1 MGWTE
6 KSKKAARNIVE
17 PNNQAK
23 PASSHQKT
31 GAKRTSA
38 AAGAE
43 LGSSSWTDPLQYHNR
58 AGTRAAPVAA
68 LIPATASRGD
78 VALSFHRRIGSRL
91 RFQDYLRTYH
101 RRLKGLRADRDQRE
115 ESTAGESGRPERQS
129 DSGLAGPGKHR
140 SLPALYRELYRV
152 LKGHRRAIALALL
165 SLSLATLLKLIPP
178 AATKAAIDYVLLAHR
193 LPEAYQ
199 RWSPVAIPDSPK
211 VRLFM
216 LVALVTAITV
226 VGTAIGLWSRWLA
239 TRTTK
244 RVQVDVR
251 RKVYEHA
258 MRLPLHRV
266 YQLKSG
272 GASSLLREDAGG
284 VGELIFS
291 MLYNPWR
298 ALVQFLGGLVVLAW
312 VDWRLLLGALCLVPG
327 VYYSDLL
334 WNRRIRPLFR
344 DVRKQ
349 RQEIDSQTT
358 EVFGGMR
365 VVRAFGRQKSE
376 SARFMRENHLM
387 SRLELHVWWL
397 SRLIELLWEFVLPMA
412 SVVLLLYGG
421 MQVLDGRL
429 SLGDLMMFLVYLTM
443 LLEPMAVLATSV
455 TQFQNNLSG
464 FDRVLDLL
472 EEPREM
478 ADCPGHRPVRKATVE
493 GRITLEGVSFH
504 YPGTTRPVLREI
516 DLDIEPGETIALVGR
531 SGSGKT
537 TFCNLIAR
545 FYDPTLGVIRLNGT
559 SLRDIEVESYRRLL
573 GIVEQDVFLFDGT
586 IAENIAYADRW
597 ASPGRIQNAAEA
609 ANAAEFIDRL
619 PDGYDTLIGERGVRL
634 SGGQRQRLAI
644 ARAVL
649 ADPRLFILDE
659 ATSNLDT
666 ESERLIQQS
675 LASLLRG
682 RTSFVIAHRLSTIR
696 HADRILVLDDGAVAE
711 IGTHDELMASSGHY
725 RDMVEL
731 QRLETGDAIKG

>member
-1 MGWTE
+1 
-6 KSKKAARNIVE
+6 
-17 PNNQAK
+17 
-23 PASSHQKT
+23 
-31 GAKRTSA
+31 
-38 AAGAE
+38 
-43 LGSSSWTDPLQYHNR
+43 L
-58 AGTRAAPVAA
+58 PV
-68 LIPATASRGD
+68 
-78 VALSFHRRIGSRL
+78 
-91 RFQDYLRTYH
+91 
-101 RRLKGLRADRDQRE
+101 
-115 ESTAGESGRPERQS
+115 
-129 DSGLAGPGKHR
+129 
-140 SLPALYRELYRV
+140 LYRELYGV
-152 LKGHRRAIALALL
+152 LKGHRRTIALALL
-165 SLSLATLLKLIPP
+165 ALSLATLLKLIPP
-178 AATKAAIDYVLLAHR
+178 AATKAAIDYVLLAR
-193 LPEAYQ
+193 PVPPVIQ
-199 RWSPVAIPDSPK
+199 QWSPITIPESP
-211 VRLFM
+211 RLRLM
-216 LVALVTAITV
+216 ILVAVVATITV
-226 VGTAIGLWSRWLA
+226 LGTLVGLGSRWQA

-244 RVQVDVR
+244 RVQVAVR
-251 RKVYEHA
+251 RRVYEHA

-284 VGELIFS
+284 VGELVFS

-298 ALVQFLGGLVVLAW
+298 AVVQFVGGLVVLAW
-312 VDWRLLLGALCLVPG
+312 VDWRLLLGSLCLVPG

-376 SARFMRENHLM
+376 SARFMGENHFM
-387 SRLELHVWWL
+387 SRLELHAWWL

-412 SVVLLLYGG
+412 SVALLLYGG
-421 MQVLDGRL
+421 LQVIEGRL

-478 ADCPGHRPVRKATVE
+478 AECPGHRPVRKATVA
-493 GRITLEGVSFH
+493 GRVTLEKVGFV
-504 YPGTTRPVLREI
+504 YPGTRRMVLR
-516 DLDIEPGETIALVGR
+516 DVNLDIDPGETIALVGR

-537 TFCNLIAR
+537 TLCNLVAR
-545 FYDPTLGVIRLNGT
+545 FYDPTTGVIRLDGT
-559 SLRDIEVESYRRLL
+559 NLRDIEVESFRQLL
-573 GIVEQDVFLFDGT
+573 GIVEQDVFLFDGS
-586 IAENIAYADRW
+586 IAENIAYGDRS
-597 ASPGRIQNAAEA
+597 ATQARIANAAQA
-609 ANAAEFIDRL
+609 ANAAEFIERL
-619 PDGYDTLIGERGVRL
+619 PYGYDTLIGERGVRL

-649 ADPRLFILDE
+649 ADPRIFILDE

-675 LASLLRG
+675 LATLLKG

-711 IGTHDELMASSGHY
+711 IGTHEELMSSSGQY

-731 QRLETGDAIKG
+731 QRLETGDAIRR